1 MGMHSGVDVRWLIQC
16 ADLATLGLDGRGPD
30 LRQVSN
36 VEPRESVDSIW
47 I

>member
-1 MGMHSGVDVRWLIQC
+1 MRMHSGVDVRWLIQRTDF
-16 ADLATLGLDGRGPD
+16 AALGLDGRGPD

-36 VEPRESVDSIW
+36 VKPRESVDSIW